1 MKASVIVFPGS
12 NCDRDVKV
20 ALNESLGSDPDM
32 VWHGGTELPKTDLIV
47 VPGGFSYGDYLRA
60 GAMAAHSPIMRE
72 VISQANAGV
81 PVLGICNGFQI
92 LTESGLLPGV
102 LMRNAGLKFIC
113 KDVFLKVENANT
125 LFTAGYSLGQ
135 VIRLPIAHHDGNY
148 ETDSDTLK
156 KIEGNG
162 QVAFRYCDKTGA
174 LTNDANHNGS
184 IANIAG
190 ITNQSHTVLG
200 MMPHPERH
208 IDPLQGG
215 TDGKTMFECLLNS
228 LKA

>member
-1 MKASVIVFPGS
+1 MEITCVQEPWQLIHQSWEKLFLRLTPVCQYWGFAMVFKFWPNQDYCPACLCETLDS
-12 NCDRDVKV
+12 NSFARTY
-20 ALNESLGSDPDM
+20 SLRWKMQTP
-32 VWHGGTELPKTDLIV
+32 
-47 VPGGFSYGDYLRA
+47 YLRQA
-60 GAMAAHSPIMRE
+60 TPWDRWFACLSPITMEITRPI
-72 VISQANAGV
+72 VI
-81 PVLGICNGFQI
+81 LW
-92 LTESGLLPGV
+92 
-102 LMRNAGLKFIC
+102 
-113 KDVFLKVENANT
+113 
-125 LFTAGYSLGQ
+125 
-135 VIRLPIAHHDGNY
+135 
-148 ETDSDTLK
+148 K